1 MVFIIEKTILFPK
14 IQRGSN
20 IFQGGGIQPFPRG
33 GGGSNANFYR
43 NLYNL

>member
-20 IFQGGGIQPFPRG
+20 IFQGGGGGSNFFQRG
-33 GGGSNANFYR
+33 GGVKC
-43 NLYNL
+43 